1 MIGLIRPRT
10 DLGRALSRHRGLLAG
25 GLAAGAMAAA
35 LGVLAPHAEAGVPVL
50 RAARD
55 LPAGQQ
61 LTQADLV
68 PAAVPRA
75 LQPVGALS
83 RPAEA
88 VGRLLAGPVRAGEAL
103 TDVRLVGESLVAAAA
118 PGLLAVPIRLAD
130 AASVALLHAGDHVDV
145 LAASTAVNA
154 PLYAPVVAA
163 DELVLAAPSRGSSD
177 SGDVSGAG
185 SGIDGGALVVLAVPA
200 PVAAR
205 LAAAAVSSRL
215 SVALRGD

>member
-1 MIGLIRPRT
+1 MIRLIRPRT

-35 LGVLAPHAEAGVPVL
+35 LGVVAPHAEAGVPVL

-55 LPAGQQ
+55 LPAGAQ

-68 PAAVPRA
+68 PTAMPRS

-83 RPAEA
+83 DAAEA
-88 VGRLLAGPVRAGEAL
+88 VGRLLAAPVRAGEAL
-103 TDVRLVGESLVAAAA
+103 TDVRLVGGRLVSAAA

-130 AASVALLHAGDHVDV
+130 AASAALLHAGDHVDV
-145 LAASTAVNA
+145 LAASTAANA

-163 DELVLAAPSRGSSD
+163 HELVLAAPGPGTAVD
-177 SGDVSGAG
+177 SGL
-185 SGIDGGALVVLAVPA
+185 DGGALVVLAVPA
-200 PVAAR
+200 SVAAR

-215 SVALRGD
+215 SVAVRGD